1 MTLHPL
7 LSILDL
13 KKTYRLPSS
22 AFGGEKLH
30 NVLSGVTFD
39 VYRGESLGIFGES
52 AAGKTTLARCILG
65 LDEPSSGGMLFRG
78 ETIDTGNRSKLRD
91 MRKSIQII
99 WQDPAVYL
107 NPYMRAGEII
117 EEPLI
122 NYQKDDRTDRKHQVD
137 RLLERVGL
145 PGSLKNRYPHE
156 MSGGQCQRL
165 AIARAIAPGPE
176 LLICDE
182 AVSSLDSPMQIQILQ
197 LLKSIHSENGLTVI
211 FISHDLALIRYFC
224 NRIIVLHEGKVAR
237 VGSMDELIAHPP
249 NPRIEELVLYAQH
262 FMKNGRLAHQ

>member
-1 MTLHPL
+1 LNPI
-7 LSILDL
+7 LSVLDL
-13 KKTYRLPSS
+13 EKTYRQSL
-22 AFGGEKLH
+22 AARGEEKLH
-30 NVLSGVTFD
+30 RALSGVTFEVD
-39 VYRGESLGIFGES
+39 RGESLGIFGES
-52 AAGKTTLARCILG
+52 GAGKTTLARCILG
-65 LDEPSSGGMLFRG
+65 LAEPSSGKVLFKG
-78 ETIDTGNRSKLRD
+78 EKIESRNKMKLRD
-91 MRKSIQII
+91 IRKSIQVI
-99 WQDPAVYL
+99 WQDPLIYL
-107 NPYMRAGEII
+107 NPYMRAGEIV

-122 NYQKDDRTDRKHQVD
+122 NYQNGNRAGRRGQVNG
-137 RLLERVGL
+137 LFEMVGL
-145 PGSLKNRYPHE
+145 SRSFKGRYPHE

-224 NRIIVLHEGKVAR
+224 NRIVVLHEGKVAR